1 MSPDRTPPASSADD
15 GPPDSPIDRPEL
27 VARLQRLG
35 LDPATYV
42 VHGSG
47 PLLLHGIVDA
57 IGDIDLV
64 VEPATWRRLANRSDA
79 RVRRADVDR
88 VAELPEAVEAYDGW
102 FGSPAAAVVERAER
116 CDPDVPCAPLADV
129 LAFKRRLGRAKDR
142 AHVEAIERYL
152 ARLDR
157 PSAPC

>member
-1 MSPDRTPPASSADD
+1 MSAHPTSAGGTTGEDAGGAIDRT
-15 GPPDSPIDRPEL
+15 EFL
-27 VARLQRLG
+27 ARLARLG
-35 LDPATYV
+35 LEPSTYV

-57 IGDIDLV
+57 VGDIDLV
-64 VEPATWRRLANRSDA
+64 VDADTWRRLADLPEA

-88 VAELPEAVEAYDGW
+88 VVVLPAAIEAYDGW
-102 FGSPAAAVVERAER
+102 FGAPAERVLERAER
-116 CDPDVPCAPLADV
+116 CAPNLLCASLADV
-129 LAFKRRLGRAKDR
+129 LAFKRRLGRAKDE
-142 AHVEAIERYL
+142 AHVRAIERHL